1 MATVCKPPT
10 PLPISYPG
18 KILFLAGSIE
28 MNRAENWQQRLTS
41 MLDELDILILNPRR
55 ESWDSSWV
63 QRITN
68 PHFKEQVNWE
78 LDGLNQSDLIVVYF
92 DPNTQSPITLM
103 EVGLYAASEKMI
115 ICCPDGFWRKGNIEV
130 ICDRYNIP
138 LVENLEQ
145 LLFLITARF
154 QPI

>member
-1 MATVCKPPT
+1 
-10 PLPISYPG
+10 
-18 KILFLAGSIE
+18 